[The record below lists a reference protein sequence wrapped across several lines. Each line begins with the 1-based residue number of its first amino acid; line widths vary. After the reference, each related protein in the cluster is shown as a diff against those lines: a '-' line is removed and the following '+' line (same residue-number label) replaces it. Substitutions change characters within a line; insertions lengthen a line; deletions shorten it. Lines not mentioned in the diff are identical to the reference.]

1 MPTNYYYD
9 GATPDVRQSMAASLA
24 VLKSLGAR
32 IVELAVPDPQEIHRV
47 SATVSQCEAAAMHA
61 RWMRERPQDYSL
73 YVRSRVEAG
82 YHIPATTYLE
92 ALNLR
97 PTFLAEFLDSVYT
110 KVDVL
115 HTPVM
120 VMPPPTIAESEPK
133 VSGDVAGL
141 VAHISRN
148 TRPSNYLG
156 LPALSVPGGFGNDY
170 GRFQLVG
177 RPFAEAKLSRRDLTR
192 RKPGGISACRFCR
205 AESSGQGRQGAKE
218 EKNYR

>member
-1 MPTNYYYD
+1 
-9 GATPDVRQSMAASLA
+9 
-24 VLKSLGAR
+24 
-32 IVELAVPDPQEIHRV
+32 
-47 SATVSQCEAAAMHA
+47 MHA

-97 PTFLAEFLDSVYT
+97 PRFLSEFLETVYT
-110 KVDVL
+110 RVDVL

-133 VSGDVAGL
+133 DSGDVAAL

-148 TRPSNYLG
+148 TRPFNYLG
-156 LPALSVPGGFGNDY
+156 LPALSVPAGFSASDLPVA
-170 GRFQLVG
+170 FQLVG
-177 RPFAEAKLSRRDLTR
+177 RPFSEAQLFNVAHLY
-192 RKPGGISACRFCR
+192 
-205 AESSGQGRQGAKE
+205 QKE
-218 EKNYR
+218 TGWHKRVPAL